1 MWRQIRGQGL
11 AYHYGLSLDVE
22 AGFLAFRL
30 SQSTNLVKAYQ
41 VAREIFVSKCK
52 FWKSTAHIFTL
63 LSLHLSRAL
72 AFSSRHH

>member
-11 AYHYGLSLDVE
+11 AYHYSLSLDVE

-41 VAREIFVSKCK
+41 VAREIFV
-52 FWKSTAHIFTL
+52 
-63 LSLHLSRAL
+63 RAL
-72 AFSSRHH
+72 EYQNFRSSLA